1 MTGKFIQQFERKN
14 AIVNINTSDGIK
26 SLAVVFRLPKDPN
39 TQSYLR
45 MIQAIPEMS
54 PTEILLE
61 VIEAWEFDESL
72 NSANMTKLI
81 DNCPQAAFAIME
93 EFGRLIHSRE
103 IQQIWGQKWLM

>member
-45 MIQAIPEMS
+45 MIQTIPEMS

-72 NSANMTKLI
+72 NSANMNKLI

-93 EFGRLIHSRE
+93 AFGSLIHSRE

>member
-1 MTGKFIQQFERKN
+1 
-14 AIVNINTSDGIK
+14 
-26 SLAVVFRLPKDPN
+26 N

-93 EFGRLIHSRE
+93 AFGRLIHSRE